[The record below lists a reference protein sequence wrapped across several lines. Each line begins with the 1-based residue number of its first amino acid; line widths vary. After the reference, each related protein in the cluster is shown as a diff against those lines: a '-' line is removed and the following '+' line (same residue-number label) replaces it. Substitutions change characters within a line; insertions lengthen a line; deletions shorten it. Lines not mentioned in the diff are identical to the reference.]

1 MHLAMSVRLMFL
13 LLLRLLLPP
22 VWHYNLE
29 EAKQIAKAKHKHILL
44 AFSGSD
50 WCGPCIQLHKEIFE
64 SPVFVQMADTQLVLV
79 QADFPRLKK
88 NKLSAAQQDLNNA
101 AADRYNSQG
110 KFPYTLLLDANGK
123 VLRVWDGFPNMSPEA
138 FTVDV
143 RNGIYADR

>member
-1 MHLAMSVRLMFL
+1 MHLAMNVRLMFL

-29 EAKQIAKAKHKHILL
+29 EATQIAKVKHKHILL
-44 AFSGSD
+44 TFSGSD
-50 WCGPCIQLHKEIFE
+50 WCGPCIRLHKEIFE

-88 NKLSAAQQDLNNA
+88 NKLSAAQQDLSNG

-110 KFPYTLLLDANGK
+110 
-123 VLRVWDGFPNMSPEA
+123 
-138 FTVDV
+138 
-143 RNGIYADR
+143 